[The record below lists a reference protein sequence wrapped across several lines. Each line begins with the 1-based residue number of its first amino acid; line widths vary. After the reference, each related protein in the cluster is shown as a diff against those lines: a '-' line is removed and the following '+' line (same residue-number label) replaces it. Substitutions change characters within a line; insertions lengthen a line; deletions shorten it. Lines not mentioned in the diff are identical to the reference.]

1 MSAKS
6 TITAKLYNLFD
17 KAANAASLTVDMARV
32 AASVEGLNATSAE
45 IAFYRWRLDRGFYV
59 KGTPAMAR

>member
-1 MSAKS
+1 MSAKQ
-6 TITAKLYNLFD
+6 TVTARLYALFD
-17 KAANAASLTVDMARV
+17 KVADAASITVDMARHMAV
-32 AASVEGLNATSAE
+32 AHQLNATSAE